1 MATQTRSD
9 ILPVIL
15 GGDKASYPLAREFHE
30 AFGVRSICVVPAPLK
45 IIEKSKIIDHY
56 PTAGLGEDDVRAALL
71 DLAQRHSDKKLV
83 VMMNSDAAVETAE
96 RVVALGLPDNVICQ
110 LPPHD
115 VMLRASDK
123 VEFARMCEQYG
134 LDAPRSEVVSLAG
147 DAPIAPTKIAFPLV
161 AKPTASSIDYTRLY
175 AKGFKKIYFVREQA
189 ELDQLWHDLRAEG
202 YEGGFL
208 VQELIE
214 GDDTYVDMITIYVN
228 RSGKPTMFVSSQV
241 LLEEHAPTLFGNP
254 AAMITRPMPELWEKV
269 AHMLTDIGWR
279 GFANFDMKRDPR
291 SGRTIFMDFN
301 PRIGANSYYAVA
313 GGVNPMRT
321 LIDDVVDGT
330 DEVRRIDREALYTRT
345 PVSLV
350 RRYLV
355 DPALRAEFDAIVR
368 RGDVYNPMRYPAD
381 GWAARQLGLLMT
393 ENYVRKFRQYYP
405 HVTSTSF

>member
-214 GDDTYVDMITIYVN
+214 GDDTYVDM
-228 RSGKPTMFVSSQV
+228 RS
-241 LLEEHAPTLFGNP
+241 EEH
-254 AAMITRPMPELWEKV
+254 
-269 AHMLTDIGWR
+269 
-279 GFANFDMKRDPR
+279 
-291 SGRTIFMDFN
+291 
-301 PRIGANSYYAVA
+301 
-313 GGVNPMRT
+313 
-321 LIDDVVDGT
+321 
-330 DEVRRIDREALYTRT
+330 
-345 PVSLV
+345 
-350 RRYLV
+350 
-355 DPALRAEFDAIVR
+355 
-368 RGDVYNPMRYPAD
+368 
-381 GWAARQLGLLMT
+381 
-393 ENYVRKFRQYYP
+393 
-405 HVTSTSF
+405 TSFLH